1 MNRSKQIDLVKT
13 LMNLFV
19 CGIKIQSEVLNL
31 SSVINML
38 RMLEAVNVLLIMK
51 MCYTDSVK

>member
-19 CGIKIQSEVLNL
+19 CGIKIRSEALNL
-31 SSVINML
+31 LRVINML
-38 RMLEAVNVLLIMK
+38 RMLEAVNVSHLEK
-51 MCYTDSVK
+51 MCYVDSVK